1 MYRVG
6 VIGCRGI
13 GIAHAQGV
21 VGLDNAGLV
30 AACDLAEEEL
40 DRFQDRWK
48 DTWPAIARYN
58 NHKEM
63 LEKEQLDCGFRI
75 TILQ

>member
-40 DRFQDRWK
+40 D
-48 DTWPAIARYN
+48 
-58 NHKEM
+58 
-63 LEKEQLDCGFRI
+63 
-75 TILQ
+75 